1 MKQILGFTLAL
12 LVTSTALSAADWEIA
27 RTPSKSFEGIFDLAK
42 ITRSLQLMAV
52 FAPDGT
58 CTSLINKITSEDI
71 FPLLEEALASKSKAC
86 SLVNIGPGEVGNG
99 ISSID
104 VYVFE
109 DIACP
114 PCVTALTSLKQY
126 TQQLG
131 DKAPKVRVLVI
142 DPTDRSAREAPC
154 KDCDLKSPDAK
165 E

>member
-27 RTPSKSFEGIFDLAK
+27 RIPSKSFAGIFDLAK
-42 ITRSLQLMAV
+42 IPRSLPLMAV
-52 FAPDGT
+52 FATDGT
-58 CTSLINKITSEDI
+58 CTSLINRITPEDM
-71 FPLLEEALASKSKAC
+71 FPLLEEALASKSKSC
-86 SLVNIGPGEVGNG
+86 GLVNIGPGEVGTG
-99 ISSID
+99 ITSID

-114 PCVTALTSLKQY
+114 PCVTALASLKQY

-142 DPTDRSAREAPC
+142 DPSDR
-154 KDCDLKSPDAK
+154 KSPDAK